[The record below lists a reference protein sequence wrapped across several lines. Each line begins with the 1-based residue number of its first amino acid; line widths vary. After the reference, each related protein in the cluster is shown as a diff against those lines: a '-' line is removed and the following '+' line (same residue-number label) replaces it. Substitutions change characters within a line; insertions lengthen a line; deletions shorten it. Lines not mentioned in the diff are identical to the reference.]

1 MDGAVARPVSHLRNR
16 AGAEMSGGASD
27 LAGLRGAKF
36 RTAAIL
42 AAFAL
47 GLFLFTLY
55 SGLK

>member
-1 MDGAVARPVSHLRNR
+1 
-16 AGAEMSGGASD
+16 MSGGT
-27 LAGLRGAKF
+27 AGMTTDKRNGKY

-55 SGLK
+55 SGLR

>member
-1 MDGAVARPVSHLRNR
+1 MN
-16 AGAEMSGGASD
+16 GGA
-27 LAGLRGAKF
+27 AGMTDKRNGRY